1 MWADISPIL
10 QISCKNGSTEF
21 SLYKCFTDLT
31 FLQIYNII
39 YEKTA
44 DKEYCKKIK
53 NSDTFCGFGCLISKR
68 KKITE
73 RRGIMDSGA
82 AAYKR
87 FLSGDDYGLE
97 QVIGLYKDS
106 LIFFLLQYVKSPD
119 LAEELTED
127 VFVALAVK
135 KPDFSEEASFKTWL
149 FTIARNK
156 ALNCLRSPFLRRRV
170 PIEQAETG
178 AEINCPEK
186 ELLRQER
193 FRALYSAME
202 RLPENQ
208 RELIYLVY
216 FEDMKVAAAAKII
229 RKTSRQASNILS
241 RARKS
246 LKEIL
251 EKEGFGYEIQS

>member
-1 MWADISPIL
+1 
-10 QISCKNGSTEF
+10 
-21 SLYKCFTDLT
+21 
-31 FLQIYNII
+31 
-39 YEKTA
+39 
-44 DKEYCKKIK
+44 
-53 NSDTFCGFGCLISKR
+53 
-68 KKITE
+68 
-73 RRGIMDSGA
+73 MDSGA
-82 AAYKR
+82 AAYMR
-87 FLSGDDYGLE
+87 FLGGDDYGLE

-135 KPDFSEEASFKTWL
+135 KPRFSEDAAFKTWL

-156 ALNCLRSPFLRRRV
+156 ALNCLRSPFLRKRV
-170 PIEQAETG
+170 PIEQAEITV
-178 AEINCPEK
+178 EIDCPEK

-208 RELIYLVY
+208 REMIYLVY
-216 FEDMKVAAAAKII
+216 FEDMKVARASKII

-241 RARKS
+241 RARKN
-246 LKEIL
+246 LKETL
-251 EKEGFGYEIQS
+251 EKEGFGYENE